1 MTSVPEWTRCHG
13 ITVPDEDVLFQAAG
27 GTVEIWRQ
35 IFERVSQ
42 MRVRQLHFDH
52 YLFYLISFRPKGF
65 ESLGRL
71 SNCLLRD
78 FFILPVVF
86 LLLGLMQ
93 LKNKMSASGFTL
105 VGALSP
111 HPSPPNH
118 QNSRV
123 GLLPVDSLPLQ
134 ASSPSLFSR
143 TRRLLPTRSSPVV
156 DGSDS
161 TVYPPNTACARPP
174 ALTRGVQCDA

>member
-52 YLFYLISFRPKGF
+52 YFFYLISFRPKGF

-105 VGALSP
+105 VGALP
-111 HPSPPNH
+111 AHPSP
-118 QNSRV
+118 QTAETV
-123 GLLPVDSLPLQ
+123 ELDY
-134 ASSPSLFSR
+134 SPSIHSAAGIIAVTIFEDETSFAHALKPRSR
-143 TRRLLPTRSSPVV
+143 WQRFNSVSAKY
-156 DGSDS
+156 GMC
-161 TVYPPNTACARPP
+161 AAARPHP
-174 ALTRGVQCDA
+174 WRAV

>member
-42 MRVRQLHFDH
+42 MRVRQLHFDP
-52 YLFYLISFRPKGF
+52 YLFYIISFRPKDF

-105 VGALSP
+105 VGALPP
-111 HPSPPNH
+111 HPPNH

-161 TVYPPNTACARPP
+161 TVHPPNTACAGPP